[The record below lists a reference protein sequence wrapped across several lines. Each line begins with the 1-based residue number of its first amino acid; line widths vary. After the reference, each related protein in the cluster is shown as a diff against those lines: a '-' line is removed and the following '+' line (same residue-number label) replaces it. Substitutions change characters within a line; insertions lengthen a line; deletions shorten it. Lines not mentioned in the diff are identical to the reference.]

1 MNIVHKKSILFG
13 LIFFL
18 GIGITTNAFALP
30 WGSVIYHTS
39 EDGKMYGYNNFESSF
54 ISGQVY
60 PGAVGIYVGKAQKTG
75 VPLVVE
81 VDYGEVRIIPAKYFV
96 DIDKGEE
103 FVGAKIPQDFEYNH
117 KIAKS
122 IMRKIV
128 AQDHELF
135 DYTYGDQKGP
145 QSGEWT
151 SVGFVEKIYESANAP
166 HLTYHP
172 DPLMNYSYYA
182 INITPDGFDNQS
194 EINESGDCFSLS
206 QEFSKIHKLGQ
217 GDFWEKFAFKEFK
230 EIIAMMKAEIDISKI
245 LTINILGYNYEGERY
260 FFFPATQFKQS
271 SLKDVP
277 VDIEIASIGKS
288 QLVDGLSEQRRQI
301 NLIMAFSK
309 RIVDETGKLC
319 AKTLISK
326 KFGLPSKIANFF
338 GSIKSWLTIGKE
350 LADLSDADQIK
361 INLDFLKNDNPVDNL
376 DAALGFWRKT
386 QQFVEFGAKES
397 DEIADLVNKGL
408 LSGPKAD
415 AKIEELLSD
424 TDISDTPVLEGDFI
438 QYTDEEEDP
447 FLIDFVGGEDFSDTD
462 EIKEKYEEFV
472 LDTEPEEELEEDTV
486 PEELEEVEDEKDDD
500 EVSPHQYLVS
510 DIVINEFVSDP
521 STGETEWIELFNNT
535 GDSIDL
541 TNWTIE
547 DNTESLKSLEGLT
560 LESYSWLVLNQ
571 RQDFSFF
578 LNNTG
583 DIIKLKYNDT
593 IIDQISYGD
602 FDDGDA
608 SDNAPEPS
616 KGQSSARNIDGQ
628 DTNNDKNDFSITTT
642 LTKGV
647 ANVIT
652 AVISGG
658 SSGGSSGGGGGGSSS
673 VQYQAHQL
681 SDVIIN
687 EIMYNPSGVD
697 TGHEW
702 IEIYNTTDGNVDLT
716 NWKFHE
722 EETNHSL
729 NLQQGDLVLS
739 SGDYAIIAD
748 NANSFVVDYT
758 NFSGTLF
765 DSSFSLKNTSETI
778 AIKDG
783 IGNLID
789 ELTYLSEWG
798 GNDNNRTIEKQSDGT
813 WTGSL
818 SDGGTPGEANS
829 IYVSD
834 SGNEQGG
841 QNNDGEEEGDDDES
855 SNGSGDDE
863 AGDDDESGDTQ
874 LPQYSLS
881 DIVINEFVSDPATG
895 ETEWIELFNNTG
907 DSIDLT
913 NWTIE
918 DNTESLKSLEGL
930 TLESYSWLVLNQR
943 QDFSF
948 FLNNTGDIIKLKYN
962 DTIIDQISYGDF
974 DDGDAS
980 DNAPEPSKGQSSARN
995 IDGQDTNNDKN
1006 DFSITTTL
1014 TKGVSNIITAPEIDT
1029 TVPEISLDSFP
1040 DSLTNQT
1047 SAQFEFSANEIVV
1060 FSCWIDEEM
1069 RQDCVSPQNYNDL
1082 SEGGHIFYLEAI
1094 DQAGNIATKNYE
1106 WTIDLTA
1113 PISNINLANNIFN
1126 SVSWPD
1132 RIEGT
1137 ASSNATTTSD
1147 ILEVKIQVQKI
1158 SNQQYLG
1165 HTTST
1170 SDLIWRDSSLWLGT
1184 ILGNTTSTTPTWNFD
1199 LSDSLLTDDYYS
1211 IYSQAFD
1218 TFGNAQNSTSTAD
1231 FIFDNTAPEQVVN
1244 PQIEEGDTALDLR
1257 VSWDAVEDNLSGLD
1271 HYEISWSGNTTSTT
1285 DIFFNLTGEDGQTY
1299 SFKTRAIDKAGNQGQ
1314 WSDSVEYSIDLPTVL
1329 LSEIQIA
1336 DNEFVEL
1343 YNPTDDDISLENW
1356 YFAYYTKASD
1366 WNEPLYVNKFP
1377 EQATINSKDYYL
1389 IGLNGY
1395 LGSVIDWLLYDECQ
1409 FNLSNENGSIVLYSY
1424 NPSEK
1429 TSEYLQ
1435 QNYTDV
1441 FAWGNPQYVKE
1452 GTSFSPIPG
1461 QNYSFERK
1469 QGWPNGNGED
1479 TDNNLQDFFSQINPN
1494 PQSSYGLVNNLTLF
1508 EDDFSDGNDD
1518 NWTQSGEILAWQVV
1532 DQKCQVDLNGTDL
1545 TAKILTGEDN
1555 WRNYQIDVDIIFDN
1569 GVDRSVLFGY
1579 QDAENYYQLIL
1590 KGTWQSANPEIRL
1603 EEIQQGQST
1612 LLSSL
1617 SYPLLSTFN
1626 NGQEYQFTIG
1636 VNDDIIQIYLDNEKM
1651 MEYDL
1656 TEDARIPQGKIGFS
1670 AHSGDAGSGKMSIDN
1685 IKIKTLFQGISLS
1698 GLITLPYEE
1707 NFDGALPDYW
1717 KIAGPNNCP
1726 TGTCPE
1732 NAWQIVDNKYQVD
1745 LIGTSLHARAITG
1758 SPDWED
1764 YQLDVD
1770 ITLNDGIDRYVILR
1784 YQSQENYY
1792 LINLRG
1798 YWGFDSATP
1807 GIYLDKIIS
1816 SQGTNLAQYL
1826 FPGKIYFNQEQEYHL
1841 TAVVESNNIRV
1852 YIDGEKI
1859 VDYID
1864 DTLPITYG
1872 KIGFTVSSGDSE
1884 EGDMAIDNLQVREI
1898 SDPLDLPSV
1907 SQPQLSENFDDGNSN
1922 GWNEEDYWN
1931 VVNEQY
1937 GVSVVGQQAVNSETF
1952 IGDYSWQDYQME
1964 FDINL
1969 IDGVDRYVMFRRAD
1983 NENFYQL
1990 NFMGQWSWMPKLR
2003 LYRISTQSGNEI
2015 LEEVQVFPN
2024 IFNDGESHHVK
2035 IIIQGENI
2043 KIYIDDLEDS
2053 TIEITDLGT
2062 RLTRGNIGLGVWTGD
2077 YGNAVVYWDN
2087 IQVTPL

>member
-521 STGETEWIELFNNT
+521 STGE
-535 GDSIDL
+535 
-541 TNWTIE
+541 
-547 DNTESLKSLEGLT
+547 
-560 LESYSWLVLNQ
+560 V
-571 RQDFSFF
+571 
-578 LNNTG
+578 
-583 DIIKLKYNDT
+583 
-593 IIDQISYGD
+593 
-602 FDDGDA
+602 
-608 SDNAPEPS
+608 
-616 KGQSSARNIDGQ
+616 
-628 DTNNDKNDFSITTT
+628 
-642 LTKGV
+642 
-647 ANVIT
+647 
-652 AVISGG
+652 
-658 SSGGSSGGGGGGSSS
+658 
-673 VQYQAHQL
+673 
-681 SDVIIN
+681 
-687 EIMYNPSGVD
+687 
-697 TGHEW
+697 
-702 IEIYNTTDGNVDLT
+702 
-716 NWKFHE
+716 
-722 EETNHSL
+722 
-729 NLQQGDLVLS
+729 
-739 SGDYAIIAD
+739 
-748 NANSFVVDYT
+748 
-758 NFSGTLF
+758 
-765 DSSFSLKNTSETI
+765 
-778 AIKDG
+778 
-783 IGNLID
+783 
-789 ELTYLSEWG
+789 
-798 GNDNNRTIEKQSDGT
+798 
-813 WTGSL
+813 
-818 SDGGTPGEANS
+818 
-829 IYVSD
+829 
-834 SGNEQGG
+834 
-841 QNNDGEEEGDDDES
+841 
-855 SNGSGDDE
+855 
-863 AGDDDESGDTQ
+863 
-874 LPQYSLS
+874 
-881 DIVINEFVSDPATG
+881 
-895 ETEWIELFNNTG
+895 EWIELFNNTG